1 MTTAHLGAG
10 THVKVTEVRTTALL
24 DKDTASGLSTTN
36 GVDSKGFAYTEFDIV
51 LGKIVNGAVC
61 DAWVVESN
69 ESNLG
74 NATNAVNAE
83 NTSQQIAVAQFLTTS
98 NDVVLT
104 LGIFR
109 PTKRY
114 VGVTLKTATQ
124 NITNVAVVARQ
135 YPSDGKAPPSETAAA
150 YQYVSMRA
158 S

>member
-1 MTTAHLGAG
+1 MHAG
-10 THVKVTEVRTTALL
+10 VVTKITEVRTTALL

-36 GVDSKGFAYTEFDIV
+36 GVDSKGFDYTEFDIV
-51 LGKIVNGAVC
+51 LGKIVSGAVC

-74 NATNAVNAE
+74 NATNAVNAQ
-83 NTSQQIAVAQFLTTS
+83 NTSQQIAVAQFGTSS

-135 YPSDGKAPPSETAAA
+135 YVSGGVTPPSEAAAA

>member
-1 MTTAHLGAG
+1 MHHARVAT
-10 THVKVTEVRTTALL
+10 KVTEVRTAALL

-36 GVDSKGFAYTEFDIV
+36 GVDSKGFDYTEFDIV

-74 NATNAVNAE
+74 NATNAVNAA
-83 NTSQQIAVAQFLTTS
+83 NTSQQIAVAQFGTSS

-104 LGIFR
+104 LGVFR

-124 NITNVAVVARQ
+124 NITLVGVTARQ
-135 YPSDGKAPPSETAAA
+135 YASNGVLPPSETAAA

>member
-1 MTTAHLGAG
+1 MHAG
-10 THVKVTEVRTTALL
+10 VFRKVTEVRTTALL
-24 DKDTASGLSTTN
+24 DKDTASGLATTN
-36 GVDSKGFAYTEFDIV
+36 GVDSKGFDYTEFDIN

-74 NATNAVNAE
+74 NATNAVNAM
-83 NTSQQIAVAQFLTTS
+83 NTSQQIAVAQFTTTS

-104 LGIFR
+104 LGIYR

-124 NITNVAVVARQ
+124 NITQVGVTAHQ
-135 YPSDGKAPPSETAAA
+135 YVSGGTHPPDETATA